1 MDHVGKICI
10 LGGGTWATALAKIV
24 LMNKKN
30 INWFIRRDKQ
40 INDFYELGHNPDYL
54 TNVKFNLSQITFYSN
69 IEKAIKD
76 SDTIILAIPSPYVR
90 QYLRKVWNST
100 FRGKMI
106 FSATK
111 GIEPNSNMVISE
123 YLADSFKI
131 PIENTGVISG
141 PCHAEE
147 VAMERL
153 SFLTIASKNEEKA
166 EQMAQQLRSRIL
178 KTFVSNDVVGIELA
192 AVLKNIY
199 AIAAGICQSLQ
210 YGDNFQAVLMSYC
223 AKEMEQFLNGVIP
236 IKRSI
241 YDIHYLG
248 DMLVTGYSQFSRNRT
263 LGTMIGKGYS
273 IKTAQL
279 EMKMI
284 AEGYYAA
291 KAIQEMNQRFNVEIP
306 IAQTMYEI
314 LYEKLNPQAGINRLI
329 KYF

>member
-1 MDHVGKICI
+1 
-10 LGGGTWATALAKIV
+10 
-24 LMNKKN
+24 
-30 INWFIRRDKQ
+30 
-40 INDFYELGHNPDYL
+40 
-54 TNVKFNLSQITFYSN
+54 
-69 IEKAIKD
+69 
-76 SDTIILAIPSPYVR
+76 
-90 QYLRKVWNST
+90 
-100 FRGKMI
+100 
-106 FSATK
+106 
-111 GIEPNSNMVISE
+111 
-123 YLADSFKI
+123 
-131 PIENTGVISG
+131 
-141 PCHAEE
+141 
-147 VAMERL
+147 
-153 SFLTIASKNEEKA
+153 
-166 EQMAQQLRSRIL
+166 MAQQLRSRIL

-314 LYEKLNPQAGINRLI
+314 LYEKLNPQTGINRLI

>member
-123 YLADSFKI
+123 Y
-131 PIENTGVISG
+131 
-141 PCHAEE
+141 
-147 VAMERL
+147 
-153 SFLTIASKNEEKA
+153 
-166 EQMAQQLRSRIL
+166 
-178 KTFVSNDVVGIELA
+178 
-192 AVLKNIY
+192 
-199 AIAAGICQSLQ
+199 
-210 YGDNFQAVLMSYC
+210 
-223 AKEMEQFLNGVIP
+223 
-236 IKRSI
+236 
-241 YDIHYLG
+241 
-248 DMLVTGYSQFSRNRT
+248 
-263 LGTMIGKGYS
+263 
-273 IKTAQL
+273 
-279 EMKMI
+279 
-284 AEGYYAA
+284 
-291 KAIQEMNQRFNVEIP
+291 
-306 IAQTMYEI
+306 
-314 LYEKLNPQAGINRLI
+314 
-329 KYF
+329 